1 MAKLYL
7 KKNEDIRIKSGH
19 PWVFSNEIRNIEGEA
34 ENGDIVEAY
43 DSHGKFL
50 GSGFFNGNSLISLRL
65 LDNCF
70 EGNFHAYAKN
80 HLHRAVGLRKLFYP
94 HRDSYRM
101 CFSESDSM
109 PGLIIDK
116 YNSTFVLQVYSFGI
130 ERNIGDIVRVLTE
143 DFEARNI
150 FTLHEP
156 HLRKIEGLPEEDTV
170 FLGSQTEEMIDDG
183 KVKYI
188 IDFKSSQKTGFYF
201 DQCDNR
207 EFAGRFSFG
216 KKVLDAFCNC
226 GGFGLHAAIGGAG
239 SVDFVDSSRI
249 EIENARNNFRLNSA
263 LYKGIVGGFISED
276 VFDFMQKAFD
286 FDKKYNIII
295 LDPPAFAKNKKNVA
309 TALKGYEK
317 LNMLAIRL
325 LEKDGVLITS
335 SCSHHV
341 SQQNFLDAVN
351 KAGVKANRKI
361 QLIYLNGAS
370 LDHPRLLA
378 MPESS
383 YLKFA
388 VFHVN

>member
-1 MAKLYL
+1 MARLYL

-34 ENGDIVEAY
+34 ENGDIVEAF

-50 GSGFFNGNSLISLRL
+50 GSGLYNGNSLISLRI
-65 LDNCF
+65 LDNGF

-80 HLHRAVGLRKLFYP
+80 HLHRAVNLRKLFYP
-94 HRDSYRM
+94 NRDSFRM
-101 CFSESDSM
+101 CFSESDFM

-116 YNSTFVLQVYSFGI
+116 YNSTYVMQVYSFGI
-130 ERNIGDIVRVLTE
+130 ERNINEIVKVLTE
-143 DFEARNI
+143 DFKARNI
-150 FTLHEP
+150 FTRHEP
-156 HLRKIEGLPEEDTV
+156 HLRKIEGLSENNTV
-170 FLGSQTEEMIDDG
+170 FLGSEAEEMIDDG
-183 KVKYI
+183 KVKYL
-188 IDFKSSQKTGFYF
+188 IDFKTSQKTGFYF

-207 EFAGRFSFG
+207 EFTGRFAFG

-226 GGFGLHAAIGGAG
+226 GGFGLHSAVGGAG
-239 SVDFVDSSRI
+239 SVDFVDSSAI
-249 EIENARNNFRLNSA
+249 EIENARNNFRLNSS

-276 VFDFMQKAFD
+276 VFDFMQNAYN
-286 FDKKYNIII
+286 FDKKYNVII
-295 LDPPAFAKNKKNVA
+295 LDPPAFAKNKKSVA

-317 LNMLAIRL
+317 LNRLAIQL
-325 LEKDGVLITS
+325 LEGNGVLITS

-341 SQQNFLDAVN
+341 TQHDFLEAVN
-351 KAGVKANRKI
+351 KAGVKSNRKI

-370 LDHPRLLA
+370 LDHPRLLP

-388 VFHVN
+388 VFHVI

>member
-65 LDNCF
+65 LDNGF